1 MVSLLAVLALVGAAG
16 FLAAAALAARLYV
29 ERPLFRNYWF
39 SWVVATGHLALW
51 ALADLLG
58 RVGLVPFL
66 ADSVVPLLLLT
77 VGLGALLHIA
87 LYDNTGSETLL
98 EEIRTSEALNDAVL
112 DNYPDGAVVLFDDD
126 LTVLRAGGDDLP
138 GRDGPVADA
147 EGASLPALLPEAV
160 LSTVEPRCRAA
171 LDGESASFDL
181 SHDRATYEARALP
194 LDADSGTDGGSPTD
208 RVPAGGSG
216 GPLGL
221 LVVRDVT
228 ERERRERR
236 LREQRDRLSALDRI
250 NRVLRDVD
258 HALVGADSREAV
270 ARAVAD
276 RLAADEPYRAVTVA
290 WREGERLVPAAWGGR
305 ERDGAARAFPAAT
318 GPAAA
323 DPGAR
328 ALETGDAQVVRD
340 VGTDSEPSRAGDE
353 TDPWRRSARALGARA
368 VAVVPVRHDDRR
380 LGVLAVYADRRDA
393 FESRE
398 LAVLDGFG
406 ETVGHAV
413 VALERRERVTA
424 LADLHRLTRELF
436 HAETTDAVGDV
447 AVAAGPDLLGADVA
461 LLAYDAADHRLR
473 VVVSSGEDATAL
485 AGGPDPPADRESVAW
500 RAFASGEPRTFDDLR
515 ESEGVAT
522 PSTGA
527 RSAAV
532 VPLGD
537 HGVLVAASGEV
548 GAFDERRRQLVDLL
562 AATTEAALDRLASE
576 ADRRAREADLRER
589 NERLAR
595 LQRLNDVI
603 RDVDQA
609 MVGATSRAEI
619 EAAVCDRLT
628 ADDRFAFAWIAGAD
642 AEGAVDRRA
651 AAGDGGRYLETVSL
665 DRDASPV
672 EPAVATLATGEPTV
686 VDSLADR
693 DRAADWVSAGL
704 DAGFAAAV
712 AVPLSVHDI
721 DYGAL
726 AVYADRPGTFDERTV
741 AVLADL
747 ADTVAYGINARETKR
762 GLLAAGG
769 TELKLAVGDG
779 ESVLTGLAAAATG
792 PLRAVE
798 TRPLDGDATEIT
810 FVAPG
815 ASLAALR
822 ERSGRSPV
830 ETVETVSDRGDEHV
844 FRATVTGPVL
854 PAELVEFGAVP
865 RDIEVTGAETTA
877 TVLLLP
883 HVDARQFVERLR
895 ERYSSVELLAR
906 RERDSRSLTRGAFL
920 DEFESLVTDR
930 QFEVLRTAYERGY
943 FDRPRASSG
952 QEVADSLG
960 VSQPTVN
967 YHLRESQH
975 RLLSLLFGDADDG
988 NAGGTPA
995 DEAA

>member
-1 MVSLLAVLALVGAAG
+1 MVSLLSVLTLVGAAG

-58 RVGLVPFL
+58 RLGVVPFL

-87 LYDNTGSETLL
+87 LYDNTGSEGLL
-98 EEIRTSEALNDAVL
+98 TEIRTSEALNEAVV
-112 DNYPDGAVVLFDDD
+112 DNYPDGAVVLFDAD

-138 GRDGPVADA
+138 ARDGAVADA
-147 EGASLPALLPEAV
+147 EGTSLPALLPEPV
-160 LSTVEPRCRAA
+160 LSRVEPPCRAA

-194 LDADSGTDGGSPTD
+194 LAGDPRTDGGSPTRHATVD
-208 RVPAGGSG
+208 DSLA
-216 GPLGL
+216 L
-221 LVVRDVT
+221 LVVRNVT
-228 ERERRERR
+228 DRERRERR
-236 LREQRDRLSALDRI
+236 LREQRDRLSTLDRI
-250 NRVLRDVD
+250 SRVLRDID

-276 RLAADEPYRAVTVA
+276 RLAADDPYRAVTVA
-290 WREGERLVPAAWGGR
+290 WREGARLVPDAWGGR

-318 GPAAA
+318 GPAAT
-323 DPGAR
+323 DPGTR
-328 ALETGDAQVVRD
+328 ALETGAAQVVRD
-340 VGTDSEPSRAGDE
+340 VGADGGLARDVGDE
-353 TDPWRRSARALGARA
+353 TDPWRRSAHTLGARA
-368 VAVVPVRHDDRR
+368 VAVVPVRHEDRR
-380 LGVLAVYADRRDA
+380 LGVIAVYAGRRDD

-436 HAETTDAVGDV
+436 HAETTDAVGEV
-447 AVAAGPDLLGADVA
+447 AVAAGPNLLGVDVA

-473 VVVSSGEDATAL
+473 IVASSGEDATAL
-485 AGGPDPPADRESVAW
+485 ADGTDRASVVW
-500 RAFASGEPRTFDDLR
+500 RAFASGESRTVDDLR
-515 ESEGVAT
+515 EAEGVAA
-522 PSTGA
+522 PSADA

-532 VPLGD
+532 VPLAD
-537 HGVLVAASGEV
+537 HGVLAAVSETT

-589 NERLAR
+589 NERLVR

-619 EAAVCDRLT
+619 ETAVCERLT
-628 ADDRFAFAWIAGAD
+628 ADDRFAFAWIAG
-642 AEGAVDRRA
+642 VDDRDPVEPRA
-651 AAGDGGRYLETVSL
+651 AAGGGTYLENVSF
-665 DRDASPV
+665 DRDASPP
-672 EPAVATLATGEPTV
+672 EPALATLATGEPTV

-693 DRAADWVSAGL
+693 DRSADWVSAGL

-712 AVPLSVHDI
+712 AVPLSLHDI

-726 AVYADRPGTFDERTV
+726 AVYADRPETFDERTV
-741 AVLADL
+741 AVFADL

-779 ESVLTGLAAAATG
+779 ESVLTELAAAVTG
-792 PLRAVE
+792 PLRVVE

-810 FVAPG
+810 FVAPD
-815 ASLAALR
+815 ASLSALR
-822 ERSGRSPV
+822 ERSERSPV

-865 RDIEVTGAETTA
+865 RDIESTETETTA
-877 TVLLLP
+877 VVLLLP

-895 ERYSSVELLAR
+895 ERYPSVELLAR

-988 NAGGTPA
+988 SAGEPPD

>member
-1 MVSLLAVLALVGAAG
+1 MVSLLSVLTLVGAAG
-16 FLAAAALAARLYV
+16 FLAAAAFAARLYV

-58 RVGLVPFL
+58 RLGLVPFL
-66 ADSVVPLLLLT
+66 ADSVVPLLLLA

-87 LYDNTGSETLL
+87 LYDNTGSERLL
-98 EEIRTSEALNDAVL
+98 AEIRTSEALNDAVVG
-112 DNYPDGAVVLFDDD
+112 NYPDGAVVLFDAD

-138 GRDGPVADA
+138 GRDDAVADA
-147 EGASLPALLPEAV
+147 EGASLTALLPEAA
-160 LSTVEPRCRAA
+160 LSTAEPRCRAA

-181 SHDRATYEARALP
+181 SHGRATYEARALP
-194 LDADSGTDGGSPTD
+194 LAGDPRPDGGSPTGHATVD
-208 RVPAGGSG
+208 GTVGGS
-216 GPLGL
+216 LGL
-221 LVVRDVT
+221 LVVRNVT
-228 ERERRERR
+228 DRERRERR
-236 LREQRDRLSALDRI
+236 LREQRDRLSTLDRI
-250 NRVLRDVD
+250 NRVLRDID

-276 RLAADEPYRAVTVA
+276 RLAADDPYRAVTVA
-290 WREGERLVPAAWGGR
+290 WREGERLVPDAWGGR
-305 ERDGAARAFPAAT
+305 ERDGATRAFPAPA
-318 GPAAA
+318 GPAAT
-323 DPGAR
+323 DPGTR

-340 VGTDSEPSRAGDE
+340 VGSDGELTRDAGAE

-368 VAVVPVRHDDRR
+368 VAVVPVRHEHRR
-380 LGVLAVYADRRDA
+380 LGVIAVYADRRDA

-436 HAETTDAVGDV
+436 HAETTDAVGEV
-447 AVAAGPDLLGADVA
+447 AVAAGPGLLGVDVA

-473 VVVSSGEDATAL
+473 VVASSGEDAAAL
-485 AGGPDPPADRESVAW
+485 AGGADRNSVAW
-500 RAFASGEPRTFDDLR
+500 RAFASGAARTFDDLR
-515 ESEGVAT
+515 GAEGVAA
-522 PSTGA
+522 PSTDA

-537 HGVLVAASGEV
+537 HGVLAAASEGT

-562 AATTEAALDRLASE
+562 GATTEAALDRLASE

-589 NERLAR
+589 NERLGR
-595 LQRLNDVI
+595 LRRLNDVI
-603 RDVDQA
+603 RDVVRA
-609 MVGATSRAEI
+609 MVGATSRDGI
-619 EAAVCDRLT
+619 ETAVCERLT
-628 ADDRFAFAWIAGAD
+628 GDDRFAFAWIAGAD
-642 AEGAVDRRA
+642 GRGPVDRRA
-651 AAGDGGRYLETVSL
+651 AAGDGGAYLGRVSF
-665 DRDASPV
+665 DRDASPP
-672 EPAVATLATGEPTV
+672 EPAVRTLATGEPTV
-686 VDSLADR
+686 VDSLADC
-693 DRAADWVSAGL
+693 DRSADWVSAGL

-726 AVYADRPGTFDERTV
+726 TVYADRPGFDERTV

-762 GLLAAGG
+762 GLLAPGG
-769 TELKLAVGDG
+769 TELRLVVTDG
-779 ESVLTGLAAAATG
+779 ESVLTELAAAATG
-792 PLRAVE
+792 PLRVVE
-798 TRPLDGDATEIT
+798 TRPVDGGTTDIT

-815 ASLAALR
+815 ASLSALR
-822 ERSGRSPV
+822 ERSERSPV
-830 ETVETVSDRGDEHV
+830 ETVEAVSDRDERV

-854 PAELVEFGAVP
+854 PAEIVEFGGVP
-865 RDIEVTGAETTA
+865 RDIEVADAETTA
-877 TVLLLP
+877 VVLLLP

-895 ERYSSVELLAR
+895 ERYPSVELLAR

-988 NAGGTPA
+988 TAGGTPD
-995 DEAA
+995 DEAV